1 MREQYL
7 AVITSD
13 SVGLSVEDEPS
24 TSNGIIDEEV
34 LSSFKVEAPWV
45 SGIFNGIDD
54 TFTWSSTFYKADGH
68 IAIVF
73 GSGEEA
79 EE

>member
-1 MREQYL
+1 M

-13 SVGLSVEDEPS
+13 SVGLSIEDEPS
-24 TSNGIIDEEV
+24 TSDGIIDEEV
-34 LSSFKVEAPWV
+34 LSSFEVEAPRV
-45 SGIFNGIDD
+45 SGVFNGIDD
-54 TFTWSSTFYKADGH
+54 TLTWSSAFSKTDGH